1 MPNTTLARRVH
12 DQLHDGPTTT
22 EDLALV
28 TLREARALN
37 GQAGEGHAKATPQHA
52 GHALSLDPLDA
63 AQLFSPD
70 LTRAAALDALS
81 QLASGADA
89 IDWDAILDPYGLDA
103 ATAATA

>member
-12 DQLHDGPTTT
+12 AQLHDDLTTT

-37 GQAGEGHAKATPQHA
+37 GHADDEHAHAMPQHA
-52 GHALSLDPLDA
+52 GHALSLDALDA

-70 LTRAAALDALS
+70 LTRAAALDALG
-81 QLASGADA
+81 QLANGADA
-89 IDWDAILDPYGLDA
+89 IDWDAILDPYGLDTA
-103 ATAATA
+103 MGATA